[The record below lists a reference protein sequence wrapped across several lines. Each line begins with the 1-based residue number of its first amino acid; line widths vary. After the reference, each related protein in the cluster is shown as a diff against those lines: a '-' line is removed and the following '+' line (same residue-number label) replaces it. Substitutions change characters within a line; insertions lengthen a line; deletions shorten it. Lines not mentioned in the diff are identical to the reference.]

1 MKKVM
6 FGMIAGSALL
16 LAACGGAEEE
26 VATPEAEAP
35 ASTETAEA
43 PAVDAEIVAIIEAR
57 QDNLKEMGASMR
69 AISENMRS
77 GSPDAT
83 LISEKADIIA
93 GHAATMGDWFPAG
106 SGPEAG
112 VETEALP
119 AIWENPEGFDEA
131 VSNFQTAAVA
141 FQTAAAS
148 GDMTATGGALR
159 TLGGTCGACHDD
171 FRVDDD

>member
-6 FGMIAGSALL
+6 FGMIASSALL

-35 ASTETAEA
+35 AATETAEA
-43 PAVDAEIVAIIEAR
+43 AAANAEIVAIIEAR

-69 AISENMRS
+69 AISESMRS

-119 AIWENPEGFDEA
+119 TIWENPEGFAEA

-141 FQTAAAS
+141 FQAAAAS

-159 TLGGTCGACHDD
+159 SLGGTCGACHDD

>member
-1 MKKVM
+1 MKKVV
-6 FGMIAGSALL
+6 FGMIAGSALM
-16 LAACGGAEEE
+16 LAACGGAEED
-26 VATPEAEAP
+26 VATSDAEAP
-35 ASTETAEA
+35 AASVTTEASA
-43 PAVDAEIVAIIEAR
+43 ANAEIVAVIEAR

-69 AISENMRS
+69 AISESMRS
-77 GSPDAT
+77 GSPDSA

-93 GHAATMGDWFPAG
+93 AHSQTMPNWFPAG

-119 AIWENPEGFDEA
+119 TIWENPDGFAEA
-131 VSNFQTAAVA
+131 VSNFQAAAVV

-148 GDMTATGGALR
+148 GDMAATGGALR